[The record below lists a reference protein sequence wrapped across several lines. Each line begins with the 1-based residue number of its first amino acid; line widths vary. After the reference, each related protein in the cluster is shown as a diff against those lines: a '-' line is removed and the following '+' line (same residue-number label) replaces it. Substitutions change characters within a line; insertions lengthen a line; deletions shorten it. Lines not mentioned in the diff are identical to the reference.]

1 MEELINL
8 AWSNYAHDQLFSSE
22 SEAHSMGS
30 EIPFVSAFHSGCDQN
45 NTLSLNTLLHPA
57 DALFPKPLT
66 QILTLMTGLRTTSAT

>member
-8 AWSNYAHDQLFSSE
+8 ACSNYTHDQLFSE

-30 EIPFVSAFHSGCDQN
+30 EVPFLSAFLSGCDRN
-45 NTLSLNTLLHPA
+45 NMLSLNTLLHPA